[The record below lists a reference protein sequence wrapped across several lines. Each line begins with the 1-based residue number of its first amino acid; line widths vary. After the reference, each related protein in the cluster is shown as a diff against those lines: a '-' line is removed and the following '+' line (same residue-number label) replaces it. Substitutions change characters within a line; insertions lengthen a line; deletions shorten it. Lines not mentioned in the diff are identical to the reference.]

1 MGWGRRSALDD
12 VFKEIAVMKLVDHPN
27 ILRLHEV
34 LDDDETGN
42 IYIVLDLMAHG
53 SCEPQEH
60 GLEPQGHA
68 LEAQEHGL
76 GPQ

>member
-42 IYIVLDLMAHG
+42 IYIVLDLM
-53 SCEPQEH
+53 EH
-60 GLEPQGHA
+60 RFSHDSQDNK
-68 LEAQEHGL
+68 
-76 GPQ
+76 